1 MCVLTDSLEELFYRT
16 CHSQYLFSR
25 IYLSSLK
32 MFYFLHW
39 YLKNIVTFSDNS
51 KQVEQSIF
59 KIFYQARNKGGGGG
73 GKGRV
78 EGGWVRGGGLPCP
91 FWKSKKVP
99 WFWKKGPNCVHP
111 WAKSSIQN
119 IVLRVSRRKSSK
131 IFPAG
136 PFFLAFLMKG
146 LSKCS
151 NSTKPPLPKKISGC
165 VSVCH
170 TYP

>member
-1 MCVLTDSLEELFYRT
+1 M
-16 CHSQYLFSR
+16 
-25 IYLSSLK
+25 
-32 MFYFLHW
+32 
-39 YLKNIVTFSDNS
+39 TFSDNS

-59 KIFYQARNKGGGGG
+59 KIFYQARNYGG

-91 FWKSKKVP
+91 FLKIEKSALILK
-99 WFWKKGPNCVHP
+99 KKGSNCVHP

-119 IVLRVSRRKSSK
+119 VVLRVSRRKSSK